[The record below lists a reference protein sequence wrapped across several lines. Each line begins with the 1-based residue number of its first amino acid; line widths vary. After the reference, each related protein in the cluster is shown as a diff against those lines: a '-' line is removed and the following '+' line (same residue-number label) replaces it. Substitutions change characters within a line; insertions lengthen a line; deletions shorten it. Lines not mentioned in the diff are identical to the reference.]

1 MVTGT
6 EMQTAWV
13 PVIRDIAETLET
25 DFSEI

>member
-13 PVIRDIAETLET
+13 LVIRDIAETLET
-25 DFSEI
+25 DFTEI